1 MPKSLCPKTESRDAV
16 TPDAIAEDMRSCLPV
31 IASPIQPCEP
41 VPAWL
46 ARAARIAGIPA
57 ARARAYWHR
66 KVESPRA
73 DEYVRVMAA
82 AEFARRKQQ
91 VMEAAYE
98 ADRER
103 FARAWP
109 ALARLLPP
117 SLAATKGE

>member
-1 MPKSLCPKTESRDAV
+1 M
-16 TPDAIAEDMRSCLPV
+16 TPEAIAEDMRSCLPE
-31 IASPIQPCEP
+31 IAAPIQPCEP

-66 KVESPRA
+66 KVERPAA

-82 AEFARRKQQ
+82 AEAARRKQQ
-91 VMEAAYE
+91 IMEAAYE

-103 FARAWP
+103 LARDYP
-109 ALARLLPP
+109 ALARFLPP
-117 SLAATKGE
+117 SLAAKDEP